1 MKRMILCA
9 AGISG
14 FFLFF
19 CSGIFSQEQAPA
31 PRRGPER
38 AIPAEMGAVRELVE
52 NYHEAVFNS
61 EKEKIR
67 AELRKTLSGQQDA
80 EGEQAKSTLEK
91 LAAQADSIALAA
103 RGSRDETLDSR
114 IDELQAM
121 VRKMQAEN
129 DAAREAGI
137 EARLERLLA
146 PRRER
151 TRPEG
156 R

>member
-9 AGISG
+9 AGIFG
-14 FFLFF
+14 VFLFF

-31 PRRGPER
+31 PRRAAER
-38 AIPAEMGAVRELVE
+38 AIPAEMEAVRGLVE
-52 NYHEAVFNS
+52 KYHEAVFNS

-67 AELRKTLSGQQDA
+67 AELRKTLSGQQDT
-80 EGEQAKSTLEK
+80 EGEQAKARLEK
-91 LAAQADSIALAA
+91 LETQADLIALAA
-103 RGSRDETLDSR
+103 RGSQDETLDSR
-114 IDELQAM
+114 IEELQAM
-121 VRKMQAEN
+121 IEEMRTEHE
-129 DAAREAGI
+129 AAREAGI
-137 EARLERLLA
+137 DARLERLLS